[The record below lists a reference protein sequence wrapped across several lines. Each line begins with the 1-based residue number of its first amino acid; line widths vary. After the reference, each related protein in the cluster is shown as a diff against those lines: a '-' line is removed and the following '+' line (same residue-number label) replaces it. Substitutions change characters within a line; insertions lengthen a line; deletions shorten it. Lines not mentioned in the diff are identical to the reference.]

1 MFNFLYRYTNKVP
14 VYFFS
19 KCCYS
24 IFMKNIGLHCICFIY
39 TTEGVFVIMSLSQ
52 FICDTKILK
61 ECYFYWIYIS
71 TDISIFS
78 AASTK
83 LLFIYLILNQWG
95 MIVLVLYFIFES
107 WFILST
113 TNFSEFNLVEVG
125 LITYTIS
132 SLPSWKMGPYF
143 LS

>member
-1 MFNFLYRYTNKVP
+1 MFNFLYTQTKYL
-14 VYFFS
+14 YIFFLS
-19 KCCYS
+19 AVIQYS
-24 IFMKNIGLHCICFIY
+24 WKILAFIVFVLYY
-39 TTEGVFVIMSLSQ
+39 TTEEVFVIMSLSQ
-52 FICDTKILK
+52 FICDTKVLK
-61 ECYFYWIYIS
+61 ECYFYWINIS

-83 LLFIYLILNQWG
+83 LLNQWG

>member
-1 MFNFLYRYTNKVP
+1 MFNFLYTQTKYL
-14 VYFFS
+14 YIFFLS
-19 KCCYS
+19 AVIQYS
-24 IFMKNIGLHCICFIY
+24 WKILAFIVFVLYY